1 MGRGH
6 VGGGLRLSSGESQ
19 GIKDCGGSRH
29 EPQHFLPMRELLK
42 AIRRPTDRRM
52 APSCY
57 VTVDPSLPSRLDD
70 NYCHSLLCPLLP
82 LSMQQPEGFA
92 ESRADQ
98 VATCS
103 STSVAPYWPLP
114 NSQALGFRPRL
125 ASLPL
130 HATAHLS
137 YWLQLWGPPSLS
149 RVQVPSCL
157 RDFTFAVP
165 TAWTAFHA
173 HKVLPAIQV
182 SA

>member
-1 MGRGH
+1 M
-6 VGGGLRLSSGESQ
+6 GGGLRLSSGESQ
-19 GIKDCGGSRH
+19 GIKDCGGSGH
-29 EPQHFLPMRELLK
+29 KPQHFLRTRVLLK

-52 APSCY
+52 EPPCH
-57 VTVDPSLPSRLDD
+57 VTVDSPLPSCLDNND
-70 NYCHSLLCPLLP
+70 CHSLLCPLLP
-82 LSMQQPEGFA
+82 FSTQQPEGFV

-114 NSQALGFRPRL
+114 NSQALGFQPRL

-137 YWLQLWGPPSLS
+137 YWLQFWGSPSLS
-149 RVQVPSCL
+149 SVQVPSCL
-157 RDFTFAVP
+157 RDFT
-165 TAWTAFHA
+165 AFHA
-173 HKVLPAIQV
+173 CKVLPATQV